1 MFFIIEINL
10 FYSYSYSFS
19 KIYKYTCIHIP
30 GALSIILSFNLAAYL
45 KFWTFQFSIYTYLFT
60 AQCRI
65 TENLQKIRQL
75 LKYLVLC
82 TLFITQID

>member
-1 MFFIIEINL
+1 M
-10 FYSYSYSFS
+10 YTYRC
-19 KIYKYTCIHIP
+19 IYIP
-30 GALSIILSFNLAAYL
+30 EALPVILSFNLAAYL
-45 KFWTFQFSIYTYLFT
+45 KFWTLQFSIYTYTHVFT

-65 TENLQKIRQL
+65 TEKLQTLRQL